1 MPGIIVDVKNVVG
14 HLLVVLISGVL
25 QRGVDSQIFRGFRG
39 DLVLAEQRA
48 AL

>member
-25 QRGVDSQIFRGFRG
+25 QRGVDAQILRGFG
-39 DLVLAEQRA
+39 SDLVLAEQRA

>member
-25 QRGVDSQIFRGFRG
+25 QRGVDAQIFRSVRG